1 VYARNRGVAGSK
13 LITRFMLL
21 LLGIHLTSETKEIY
35 AELSRLTEKI
45 KAEGYLPHTRLVLRD
60 VDTTKIQHNITQW
73 QKTTTFDVVM
83 KSLQSE

>member
-1 VYARNRGVAGSK
+1 
-13 LITRFMLL
+13 
-21 LLGIHLTSETKEIY
+21 
-35 AELSRLTEKI
+35 LTEKI